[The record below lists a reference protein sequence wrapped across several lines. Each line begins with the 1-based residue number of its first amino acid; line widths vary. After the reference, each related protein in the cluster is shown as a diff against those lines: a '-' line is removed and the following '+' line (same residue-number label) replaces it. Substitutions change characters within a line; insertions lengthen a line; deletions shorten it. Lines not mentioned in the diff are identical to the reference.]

1 MKRGP
6 RNINEGIV
14 TKRNLVK
21 SITQG
26 FVIFLFSFVTYYVV
40 MKSDINKARTFGLL
54 IIMFGNIF
62 LVQVNSSNYDYAY
75 QSIKKLVKDK
85 VMVISNVL
93 VLLGIV
99 LITYTPLKDI
109 LNLVSLNL
117 KEMLLVIILS
127 FLSVF
132 WYEIV
137 KFIKRRNN
145 FI

>member
-1 MKRGP
+1 M
-6 RNINEGIV
+6 ISE
-14 TKRNLVK
+14 
-21 SITQG
+21 
-26 FVIFLFSFVTYYVV
+26 
-40 MKSDINKARTFGLL
+40 
-54 IIMFGNIF
+54 
-62 LVQVNSSNYDYAY
+62 
-75 QSIKKLVKDK
+75 KKLVKDK

>member
-1 MKRGP
+1 
-6 RNINEGIV
+6 
-14 TKRNLVK
+14 
-21 SITQG
+21 
-26 FVIFLFSFVTYYVV
+26 
-40 MKSDINKARTFGLL
+40 
-54 IIMFGNIF
+54 
-62 LVQVNSSNYDYAY
+62 
-75 QSIKKLVKDK
+75 
-85 VMVISNVL
+85 MVISNVL

>member
-1 MKRGP
+1 M
-6 RNINEGIV
+6 I
-14 TKRNLVK
+14 
-21 SITQG
+21 
-26 FVIFLFSFVTYYVV
+26 
-40 MKSDINKARTFGLL
+40 
-54 IIMFGNIF
+54 
-62 LVQVNSSNYDYAY
+62 
-75 QSIKKLVKDK
+75 
-85 VMVISNVL
+85 ISNVF

>member
-1 MKRGP
+1 M
-6 RNINEGIV
+6 
-14 TKRNLVK
+14 
-21 SITQG
+21 
-26 FVIFLFSFVTYYVV
+26 
-40 MKSDINKARTFGLL
+40 
-54 IIMFGNIF
+54 
-62 LVQVNSSNYDYAY
+62 QVNSSNYDYAY